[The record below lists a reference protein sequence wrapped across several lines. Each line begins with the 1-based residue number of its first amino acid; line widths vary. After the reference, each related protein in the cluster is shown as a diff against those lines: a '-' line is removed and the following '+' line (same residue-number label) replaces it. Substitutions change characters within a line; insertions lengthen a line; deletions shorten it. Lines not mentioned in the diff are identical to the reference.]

1 MIVLVSLSFGKNLSL
16 IFSLVW
22 LFTYA
27 KAITMFTFNDPL
39 AMKTVKR
46 TCVSSLVGVAFL
58 VFEIFPLFSF
68 PQISLSGYGL

>member
-1 MIVLVSLSFGKNLSL
+1 MIVLVSLSFGKILSL

-39 AMKTVKR
+39 AMKTVKCTR
-46 TCVSSLVGVAFL
+46 VSSLVGVAFL

-68 PQISLSGYGL
+68 PQISLLGYGL